1 VRRLIFAISL
11 WIILPGMSFAG
22 PVDIEIRDRMGFA
35 PKFIRVQVVVEKD
48 EANRELCVIGTIGE
62 DINPY
67 VECFLL
73 DAERAKRRHTV
84 EFKRVDAGKY
94 EFYAKVRRSL
104 DDIYSGRV
112 PVHVLAPGESIGE

>member
-1 VRRLIFAISL
+1 MRRLVFVICL

-22 PVDIEIRDRMGFA
+22 PLDIEIRDRIGFA
-35 PKFIRVQVVVEKD
+35 PKFIRVQVFVERD
-48 EANRELCVIGTIGE
+48 ELNRELCVVGTLGGGV
-62 DINPY
+62 NPY
-67 VECFLL
+67 SRCYDL
-73 DAERAKRRHTV
+73 DAERASRRHTF
-84 EFKRVDAGKY
+84 EFKDVSAGKY